1 MTTPQSTTHHSP
13 LSGMSRADL
22 EAQRPGCQDFLD
34 CPSLRDG
41 KREPYAPPSSGLV
54 GTLKDKRNLSGD

>member
-1 MTTPQSTTHHSP
+1 MTTTTPTTRRS
-13 LSGMSRADL
+13 LEGMSRADL

-41 KREPYAPPSSGLV
+41 KREPYAPPSSDCV
-54 GTLKDKRNLSGD
+54 GTLKDKRDLARD

>member
-1 MTTPQSTTHHSP
+1 MTTTQTTDRNR
-13 LSGMSRADL
+13 LGGMSRADL

-41 KREPYAPPSSGLV
+41 KREPYAPPSSDCV
-54 GTLKDKRNLSGD
+54 GTLRDKRNLSGD